1 MLSSIRKFS
10 SSIYAKILL
19 CIIVIPFIFW
29 GMGSTFTS
37 GDKNIVVT
45 IDKDKYTVQDFG
57 NFIQGNINDNQK
69 INEAKIEEL
78 LTLFVGEKLLSK
90 EVDYFNVKLSDKS
103 LSNLIKH
110 QEEFKKDEIFSRTE
124 YEKFLIKNNMSAVN
138 FEHNIRKNERKKQ
151 LLNFIGGGVEPTKF
165 LVNVEYNNINQ
176 KRHVE
181 ILNLNKYIKDD
192 LIFTQDEIK
201 KYYENNIDKF
211 TKVFKTAKI
220 LELSPNKLIGK
231 NEFNNTFFKKVD
243 EIDDYINQENNLKDV
258 SSRFNLGEVKSLTF
272 NKSGEDLNSNKINE
286 LSEYLVKS
294 VFNLEISSSTQLLE
308 NNNKFFI
315 IELEKT
321 ENIKSNIEK
330 TSTKK
335 IISEQLN
342 RSNKIRLLSD
352 IISKINKN
360 NFQKSDF
367 NELSKR
373 ENIPIEKI
381 IFQNINDDK
390 RLNKELVLQIYNSP
404 SKSIIPVHNIELT
417 NNYLVYIN
425 KIENVTIKSKSDDY
439 EKYLNLS
446 KVRIAS
452 RLFNTYDNYIK
463 KKYKIDIN
471 YRALDTVKNYFN

>member
-1 MLSSIRKFS
+1 MI
-10 SSIYAKILL
+10 
-19 CIIVIPFIFW
+19 
-29 GMGSTFTS
+29 
-37 GDKNIVVT
+37 
-45 IDKDKYTVQDFG
+45 
-57 NFIQGNINDNQK
+57 
-69 INEAKIEEL
+69 
-78 LTLFVGEKLLSK
+78 
-90 EVDYFNVKLSDKS
+90 
-103 LSNLIKH
+103 
-110 QEEFKKDEIFSRTE
+110 
-124 YEKFLIKNNMSAVN
+124 
-138 FEHNIRKNERKKQ
+138 
-151 LLNFIGGGVEPTKF
+151 
-165 LVNVEYNNINQ
+165 
-176 KRHVE
+176 
-181 ILNLNKYIKDD
+181 
-192 LIFTQDEIK
+192 
-201 KYYENNIDKF
+201 
-211 TKVFKTAKI
+211 
-220 LELSPNKLIGK
+220 
-231 NEFNNTFFKKVD
+231 
-243 EIDDYINQENNLKDV
+243 
-258 SSRFNLGEVKSLTF
+258 
-272 NKSGEDLNSNKINE
+272 
-286 LSEYLVKS
+286 
-294 VFNLEISSSTQLLE
+294 
-308 NNNKFFI
+308 
-315 IELEKT
+315 
-321 ENIKSNIEK
+321 
-330 TSTKK
+330 KK